1 MSTPQEQA
9 SAATPAATVLQPAPA
24 KSPIPGV
31 KEMLVGPVG
40 VGKTAAIATL
50 VEAGLKVYAI
60 FTEPSFEVLGDQ
72 RHGRVLQKIE
82 FDYIPPANTDFS
94 DMLYSA
100 KLINTLTMKGLSNLD
115 DINKTKHAEFMK
127 LVSVLNEKQVERW
140 GTGHCLVLDS
150 MSGLNIMA
158 MNLVVGSKPVK
169 SMADWGIAMDNL
181 ERMVQKLC
189 TGLRCHFMMT
199 AHAEMERDEVTGQTF
214 IMAGTLGRK
223 LAPKIPRY
231 FSDVIYV
238 KREATN
244 FSWST
249 VEMGADLKARN
260 LPYSAGLKPTF
271 VQIIN
276 AWKDRGGILEPV

>member
-1 MSTPQEQA
+1 MTP
-9 SAATPAATVLQPAPA
+9 TPVAAPA
-24 KSPIPGV
+24 VVVPQKSPLPGV

-40 VGKTAAIATL
+40 VGKTAAISTWI
-50 VEAGLKVYAI
+50 EAGVKPFCI
-60 FTEPSFEVLGDQ
+60 FTEPSFEVLGDAK
-72 RHGRVLQKIE
+72 HGNILKDLE
-82 FDYIPPANTDFS
+82 YEYIPPANTGFED
-94 DMLYSA
+94 LLASA

-127 LVSVLNEKQVERW
+127 LVSVLNERKVDSF
-140 GTGHCLVLDS
+140 GTGRVLVLDS

-181 ERMVQKLC
+181 ERLIQKLC
-189 TGLRCHFMMT
+189 TGLRCHFMLT

-231 FSDVIYV
+231 FSDVLYV
-238 KREATN
+238 KRDATT
-244 FSWST
+244 FTWST

-260 LPYSAGLKPTF
+260 VPYQAGLKPTF
-271 VQIIN
+271 VQIVN
-276 AWKDRGGILEPV
+276 EWKKRGGIIEPV

>member
-1 MSTPQEQA
+1 
-9 SAATPAATVLQPAPA
+9 
-24 KSPIPGV
+24 
-31 KEMLVGPVG
+31 MLVGPVG
-40 VGKTAAIATL
+40 VGKTAAIATFL
-50 VEAGLKVYAI
+50 DAGIQPYCI
-60 FTEPSFEVLGDQ
+60 FTEPSFEVLGDA
-72 RHGRVLQKIE
+72 RHGNILSKIE
-82 FDYIPPANTDFS
+82 WDYLPPANTDFA
-94 DMLYSA
+94 DMLSSA

-115 DINKTKHAEFMK
+115 DINKSKHAEFMK
-127 LVSVLNEKQVERW
+127 LVSILNERQVDKW
-140 GTGHCLVLDS
+140 GTGKVVCLDS

-181 ERMVQKLC
+181 ERLIQKLC
-189 TGLRCHFMMT
+189 TGLRCHFVLT

-238 KREATN
+238 KREGTN
-244 FSWST
+244 FTWST

-260 LPYSAGLKPTF
+260 LPYAANIKPTF
-271 VQIIN
+271 VPII
-276 AWKDRGGILEPV
+276 AEWKKRGGIIESI

>member
-1 MSTPQEQA
+1 MSDTTTP
-9 SAATPAATVLQPAPA
+9 V
-24 KSPIPGV
+24 KSPLPGV

-40 VGKTAAIATL
+40 VGKTAAISTL
-50 VEAGLKVYAI
+50 VQAGLKVHAI

-72 RHGRVLQKIE
+72 RHGNVLKDLQFE
-82 FDYIPPANTDFS
+82 YLPPANTDFA
-94 DMLYSA
+94 DMLQSA
-100 KLINTLTMKGLSNLD
+100 KLINSLTMKGLSNLD
-115 DINKTKHAEFMK
+115 DINKAKHGEFMK
-127 LVSVLNEKQVERW
+127 LVGVLNDWQVDKW
-140 GTGHCLVLDS
+140 GTGHCLILDS

-181 ERMVQKLC
+181 ERLIQKLC

-238 KREATN
+238 KREGTK

-260 LPYSAGLKPTF
+260 LPYAAGLPPTF
-271 VQIIN
+271 GPIIEE
-276 AWKDRGGILEPV
+276 WKKRGGILEPL

>member
-1 MSTPQEQA
+1 
-9 SAATPAATVLQPAPA
+9 
-24 KSPIPGV
+24 
-31 KEMLVGPVG
+31 MLVGPVG
-40 VGKTAAIATL
+40 VGKTTAIASL
-50 VEAGLKVYAI
+50 VEAGLKVYAV

-72 RHGRVLQKIE
+72 RHGNVLAKID
-82 FDYIPPANTDFS
+82 FDYLPPANTDFS
-94 DMLYSA
+94 DMLQSA
-100 KLINTLTMKGLSNLD
+100 RLINTLTMKGLSNLD
-115 DINKTKHAEFMK
+115 DINKTKHAEFMTLISK
-127 LVSVLNEKQVERW
+127 LNERQVDKW
-140 GTGHCLVLDS
+140 GTGRALILDS

-181 ERMVQKLC
+181 ERLVQKLC

-238 KREATN
+238 KREGTN

-260 LPYSAGLKPTF
+260 LPYAANIKPSF
-271 VQIIN
+271 VPIITE
-276 AWKDRGGILEPV
+276 WKKRGGIIEAA

>member
-1 MSTPQEQA
+1 MSTEVPVLA
-9 SAATPAATVLQPAPA
+9 PVAPTPVR
-24 KSPIPGV
+24 SPLPGV

-40 VGKTAAIATL
+40 VGKTAAIGTL
-50 VEAGLKVYAI
+50 VEAGLKPYCI
-60 FTEPSFEVLGDQ
+60 FTEPSFEVLGDAK
-72 RHGRVLQKIE
+72 HGNLLKDLE
-82 FDYIPPANTDFS
+82 FDYIPPANTDFA
-94 DMLYSA
+94 DMLASA

-127 LVSVLNEKQVERW
+127 LVSVLNERKVENF
-140 GTGHCLVLDS
+140 GTGRALVLDS

-181 ERMVQKLC
+181 ERLIQKLC
-189 TGLRCHFMMT
+189 TGLRCHFVLT
-199 AHAEMERDEVTGQTF
+199 AHAEMERDEVSGQTF

-238 KREATN
+238 KREVTK
-244 FSWST
+244 FTWST

-260 LPYSAGLKPTF
+260 LPYAAGLAPSF
-271 VQIIN
+271 VPIIN
-276 AWKDRGGILEPV
+276 EWKKRGGIVEPI